1 MGVPPGFI
9 AVFPTHETLAHPRSR
24 APLDPLRRHGSF
36 GHWIRVAAGLHGR
49 EVRHV
54 DVIGGEAL
62 PADAGAYP
70 AC

>member
-1 MGVPPGFI
+1 MKPLLILEAG
-9 AVFPTHETLAHPRSR
+9 R
-24 APLDPLRRHGSF
+24 PLDPLRRHGSF

-54 DVIGGEAL
+54 DVIGGEA
-62 PADAGAYP
+62 AAGRRQAPSP